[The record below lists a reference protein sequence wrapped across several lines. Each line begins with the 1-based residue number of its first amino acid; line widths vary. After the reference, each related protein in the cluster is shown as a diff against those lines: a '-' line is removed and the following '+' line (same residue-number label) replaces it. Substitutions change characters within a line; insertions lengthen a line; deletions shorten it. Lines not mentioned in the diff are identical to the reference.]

1 MRYCIKAFRNYT
13 NIHGRANRKEYW
25 IFRLVHYVLL
35 LMAVTVDVFFG
46 FRPSAIPMNYGY
58 LTIVYAIVTACP
70 LGCLQARRL
79 HDVGKSGAWYF
90 ASSVPIFNFYV
101 LYLTLRAGDPGVNEY
116 GAPPSEEN
124 DETNDWNSGR
134 ETQSVPQKQFCSRCG
149 YELLE
154 GSSFCSRCGERVNL
168 PTSRT
173 TQHMDWESSEK
184 PRKKWWISM
193 AIFFAIAIAVA
204 VGVYYLDQEFS
215 GVFGNTL
222 NQETLNPPEVP
233 ETPPEPE
240 PQPAPEVP
248 KPEPEPTPKPEPE
261 TPPALPE
268 QPAEQ
273 ESEETAFTF
282 LRDWILE
289 NYNVELPK
297 DDGSDKSYTETA
309 AEENVEYIFRI
320 IYAEDYDEICLF
332 YVNRYPVSDAMFLSL
347 LWLKPSDTVYLA
359 EWFNYDTANID
370 EAKEA
375 FWGYCDLPAVS
386 LTEKALVFDG
396 FEGEVEDGD
405 VELYQSVAQ
414 EMCLE
419 SVYFL
424 DYVLQNASADAGKS
438 YSAEDFG
445 FHLEYSE

>member
-1 MRYCIKAFRNYT
+1 MRYYVKAFRNYT

-25 IFRLVHYVLL
+25 CYMLINYILMFLFAFLDGVLGL
-35 LMAVTVDVFFG
+35 Y
-46 FRPSAIPMNYGY
+46 PSSISLGYGY
-58 LTIVYAIVTACP
+58 LTFVYLCLTALPSIC
-70 LGCLQARRL
+70 LGIRRM
-79 HDVGKSGAWYF
+79 HDIGKSGYWYLCVG
-90 ASSVPIFNFYV
+90 VPILNFYFI
-101 LYLTLRAGDPGVNEY
+101 YLTFRAGDSEINEY
-116 GAPPSEEN
+116 GAPSDWEN
-124 DETNDWNSGR
+124 GGVHHGQRDSLAQTEGR
-134 ETQSVPQKQFCSRCG
+134 NLSSQRQYCSKCG
-149 YELLE
+149 FELLG
-154 GSSFCSRCGERVNL
+154 GSSFCSRCGERVNV
-168 PTSRT
+168 PTNRT
-173 TQHMDWESSEK
+173 AQHMDWEISEK
-184 PRKKWWISM
+184 PRKKWWILLVGM
-193 AIFFAIAIAVA
+193 VVLVGGVIAA
-204 VGVYYLDQEFS
+204 LS
-215 GVFGNTL
+215 CFGGMEREPVPAPLENTP
-222 NQETLNPPEVP
+222 QMET
-233 ETPPEPE
+233 PE
-240 PQPAPEVP
+240 PQPTPEVP

-320 IYAEDYDEICLF
+320 IYSEDYDEICLF

-370 EAKEA
+370 EANEA

-386 LTEKALVFDG
+386 LTENALVFDG